1 MQASSDEVLQR
12 EIVDLLASFLVEGS
26 MGIVEALNESVSDGV
41 SHCLIAMAFLEVESG
56 SGEGVLDVVDD
67 SKC

>member
-1 MQASSDEVLQR
+1 
-12 EIVDLLASFLVEGS
+12 

-41 SHCLIAMAFLEVESG
+41 SYCLIAMAFLEVEPG
-56 SGEGVLDVVDD
+56 SGEGVLDVVDY